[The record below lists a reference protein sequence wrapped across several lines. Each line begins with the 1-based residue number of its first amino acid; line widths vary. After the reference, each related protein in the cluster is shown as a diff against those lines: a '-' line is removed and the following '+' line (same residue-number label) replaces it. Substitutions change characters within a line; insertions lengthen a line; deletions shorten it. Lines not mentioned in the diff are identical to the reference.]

1 MTEGVAG
8 MRVLLDERLG
18 AVMRFLQKSLTG
30 RSKRRKLS
38 FTMRL
43 ERLAVNADRTL

>member
-1 MTEGVAG
+1 MTEGGAG

-30 RSKRRKLS
+30 RSERREFRS
-38 FTMRL
+38 HNEFGT
-43 ERLAVNADRTL
+43 AGSQC